1 MKKRILGLAL
11 ALVMIISLLPAV
23 TVLPV
28 KAATVSKTIS
38 LWGVSVTVDNDDATT
53 DIPSALYWKTEED
66 STELPVAVT
75 DPATGWNISFAIV
88 DGKATLTLKDAYFNY
103 DQCFLSLPSAYAGA
117 LDIVYQGTNN
127 IRRTTTANSGTLIY
141 ANASQKKPN
150 VKFIGGED
158 DVLNLSGNGRDSF
171 VVNFNFGNHNDETG
185 ASVSFIGGT
194 VNITRTNA
202 GKYGAVKFVSA
213 NVLIENC
220 SWNVTSKK
228 GVNDNCQPAVM
239 FVPDVNTKA
248 VRDTII
254 RDSDVN
260 IDTNDIIGV
269 LLGTQKTTGALDT
282 KFATL
287 QIEGKSNVVVK
298 VANTQGKATYAH
310 GGIVAKDI
318 IVKGGALEV
327 KATTTVADATMN
339 AIELKGTDVTAPDLS
354 GYVGEYNMYLE
365 EEGDPVTA
373 FAASTYFK
381 VEFKPCAAHAG
392 KVTDCTKD
400 VACTNPG
407 CPENFYTAPAG
418 AAHEAAA
425 DDGDCT
431 TGIKCKNCDVIVTAG
446 QASHK
451 DTRTNCDA
459 AGTCAN
465 AGCTHTF
472 TAGQHNPAADDGDC
486 TTDIKCASCNKV
498 VTKGQAEHK
507 YTDKNDTTC
516 DNAGCTK
523 TRTVE
528 GTENPKTGDTTALV
542 LMATLMVAA
551 AAAFVTSK
559 KFVR

>member
-11 ALVMIISLLPAV
+11 AIALIISLLPAV

-28 KAATVSKTIS
+28 KAAAVSKTVG
-38 LWGVSVTVDNDDATT
+38 LWGANVTVDNDDSTADIKDAYYWVNDGENVPKEATAA
-53 DIPSALYWKTEED
+53 DD
-66 STELPVAVT
+66 
-75 DPATGWNISFAIV
+75 WNYSYAII
-88 DGKATLTLKDAYFNY
+88 DGVATLTLKNAEFKNASYLLSISKNY
-103 DQCFLSLPSAYAGA
+103 GGA
-117 LDIVYQGTNN
+117 LNIVYKGVNN
-127 IRRTTTANSGTLIY
+127 IQRTGSNGAVISASSNNAN
-141 ANASQKKPN
+141 KPY
-150 VKFIGGED
+150 VKFIGGKD
-158 DVLNLSGNGRDSF
+158 DVLNLSGNKADSW
-171 VVNFNFGNHNDETG
+171 VVSLNFGNHNDETG
-185 ASVSFIGGT
+185 SRVAFIGGN
-194 VNITRTNA
+194 VNITRTNN
-202 GKYGAVKFVSA
+202 GKYGAFSVTGA
-213 NVLIENC
+213 NVLIEDCNLK
-220 SWNVTSKK
+220 VTSKK
-228 GVNDNCQPAVM
+228 AISALCHAAVQ
-239 FVPDVNTKA
+239 FVPDVNSKDREIM
-248 VRDTII
+248 VRNSTFTIETSCI
-254 RDSDVN
+254 MGLLLGSN
-260 IDTNDIIGV
+260 SNGTLGAKFNDIHV
-269 LLGTQKTTGALDT
+269 
-282 KFATL
+282 
-287 QIEGKSNVVVK
+287 EGSKSK
-298 VANTQGKATYAH
+298 ISITVANTYGSAAYAR

-318 IVKGGALEV
+318 IMNGGALEV
-327 KATTTVADATMN
+327 KATTSMDGATMN
-339 AIELKGTDVTAPDLS
+339 AVVLKGEGVTAPDMS

-365 EEGDPVTA
+365 EEGEPVTA
-373 FAASTYFK
+373 FAASNYFK
-381 VEFKPCAAHAG
+381 VAFKPCAAHAG

-418 AAHEAAA
+418 AAHEADA

-451 DTRTNCDA
+451 DTRTNCDV

-465 AGCTHTF
+465 AGCTHAF

>member
-28 KAATVSKTIS
+28 KAATVSKTIN
-38 LWGVSVTVDNDDATT
+38 LWGTTAKIDNDDATT
-53 DIPSALYWKTEED
+53 DVPAALYWKTEED

-103 DQCFLSLPSAYAGA
+103 DQYFLSLPESYAGA

-127 IRRTTTANSGTLIY
+127 IKRTTTANSGTLFY
-141 ANASQKKPN
+141 AYASKKNPN
-150 VKFIGGED
+150 IKFIGGED
-158 DVLNLSGNGRDSF
+158 DVLNLSGNGRDSY
-171 VVNFNFGNHNDETG
+171 VVNFNFGDHNDETG
-185 ASVSFIGGT
+185 SSVSFIGGT

-202 GKYGAVKFVSA
+202 GKYGAVKLVSC

-220 SWNVTSKK
+220 NWNVTSKK

-239 FVPDVNTKA
+239 FVPETNSKERT
-248 VRDTII
+248 TII
-254 RDSDVN
+254 RNSNVKV
-260 IDTNDIIGV
+260 DTSCLIGI
-269 LLGTQKTTGALDT
+269 LLGTQKTTGALGT
-282 KFATL
+282 KFETL

-298 VANTQGKATYAH
+298 VANTQGNASYAH

-365 EEGDPVTA
+365 KDGEPVTA

-381 VEFKPCAAHAG
+381 VEFKPCTTHAG
-392 KVTDCTKD
+392 KITDCTKD
-400 VACTNPG
+400 APCTNPG

-418 AAHEAAA
+418 VAHDPEA

-431 TGIKCKNCDVIVTAG
+431 TGIKCKNCDVIVTPGAEK
-446 QASHK
+446 HN
-451 DTRTNCDA
+451 DTRTDCGV

-465 AGCTHTF
+465 TGCNHAF
-472 TAGQHNPAADDGDC
+472 VAGQHNPAADDGDC
-486 TTDIKCASCNKV
+486 TTDILCASCGKV
-498 VTKGQAEHK
+498 ATKGQAEHK

-528 GTENPKTGDTTALV
+528 GAENPTTGDNTALV